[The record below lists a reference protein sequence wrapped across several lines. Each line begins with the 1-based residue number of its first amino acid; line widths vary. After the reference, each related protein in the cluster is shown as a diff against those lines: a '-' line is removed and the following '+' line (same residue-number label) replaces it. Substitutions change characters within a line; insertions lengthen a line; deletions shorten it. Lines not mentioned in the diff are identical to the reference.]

1 MTHQF
6 HPTVL
11 REYDIRGII
20 GETLGPDDARAIG
33 RGFGSLLRRA
43 KRGDDAKAT
52 VAVGY
57 DGRVSSP
64 MLEHALVEGLT
75 ASGCDVVRIGMGA
88 TPMLYF
94 AEASNEEV
102 DGGIQIT
109 GSHNPP
115 NYNGFKMVFQGRAFF
130 GADIQKLG
138 EIGAAGDWLDGTG
151 DITTRDIMGE
161 YVERMLEGLAGI
173 DAGALEGLRVGWD
186 AGNGAAGPAL
196 EALAARLPGEHHL
209 LFTEVDGHF
218 PNHHPDPTVEENL
231 ADLRALVSEKKLDF
245 GVAFDGDGDRIGA
258 IDGEG
263 RVIWGDQLLMIYAED
278 LLRNRAEDADSAT
291 IIADVKASRALFD
304 HVKAHGG
311 KPLMWKTGH
320 SLIKSKMKETGS
332 PLAGEMSGHVF
343 FADTY
348 YGFDDALYAG
358 IRLLAASAR
367 LGKSVTELRSAMPNM
382 LNTPEMRFQVDEA
395 RKFAAIDEVTERLTT
410 NPGPDVE
417 QVNATDGVRV
427 NTKDGWWLL
436 RASNTQDVL
445 VARAESE
452 TQDGLQ
458 RLLASIDEQLALS
471 GLERGE
477 SVGH

>member
-1 MTHQF
+1 MTHTF
-6 HPTVL
+6 DPTVL
-11 REYDIRGII
+11 REYDIRGVI

-33 RGFGSLLRRA
+33 RGFGTLLRRA
-43 KRGDDAKAT
+43 KDGAAAT

-64 MLEHALVEGLT
+64 MLEHALVEGIT
-75 ASGCDVVRIGMGA
+75 ASGCNVVKVGLGA

-94 AEASNEEV
+94 AEASIEEV

-115 NYNGFKMVFQGRAFF
+115 NYNGFKMVFQGRPFF
-130 GADIQKLG
+130 GADILTLG
-138 EIGAAGDWLDGTG
+138 ELAVAGDWEDGAG
-151 DITTRDIMGE
+151 SVSSLDIMGA
-161 YVERMLEGLAGI
+161 YVERMLAGLDGVDQA
-173 DAGALEGLRVGWD
+173 ALASLKVGWD

-196 EALAARLPGEHHL
+196 EALVARLPGEHFL
-209 LFTEVDGHF
+209 LFTDVDGHF

-231 ADLRALVSEKKLDF
+231 TDLRALVADKRLDF

-278 LLRNRAEDADSAT
+278 LLSRADKDHSGAT
-291 IIADVKASRALFD
+291 IIADVKASRVLFD
-304 HVKAHGG
+304 HVAKHGG
-311 KPLMWKTGH
+311 NPLMWKTGH
-320 SLIKSKMKETGS
+320 SLIKSKMKETHS

-343 FADTY
+343 FADEY

-358 IRLLAASAR
+358 VRLLAASAR
-367 LGKSVTELRSAMPNM
+367 LGKSVTELRGSIPEM
-382 LNTPEMRFQVDEA
+382 LNTPEMRFQVDET
-395 RKFAAIDEVTERLTT
+395 RKFPAIAEVSERLTT
-410 NPGPDVE
+410 NPRPEVE
-417 QVNATDGVRV
+417 DVNATDGVRV
-427 NTKDGWWLL
+427 STKDGWWLL

-445 VARAESE
+445 VARAESDTAE
-452 TQDGLQ
+452 GLE
-458 RLLASIDEQLALS
+458 RLIAQIDEQLALS

>member
-1 MTHQF
+1 MSYSF
-6 HPTVL
+6 DPTVL

-33 RGFGSLLRRA
+33 RGFATLLKRAGGS
-43 KRGDDAKAT
+43 K

-64 MLEHALVEGLT
+64 MLERALVEGLN
-75 ASGCDVVRIGMGA
+75 ASGCDVVCVGMGP
-88 TPMLYF
+88 TPMLYY
-94 AEASNEEV
+94 AEASAEDV

-109 GSHNPP
+109 GSHNPA
-115 NYNGFKMVFQGRAFF
+115 NYNGFKMVFQGRPFF
-130 GADIQKLG
+130 GEDIQT
-138 EIGAAGDWLDGTG
+138 IGRMAEAGDWLDGTG
-151 DITTRDIMGE
+151 S
-161 YVERMLEGLAGI
+161 VEQRTVQDAYIDRMLTAFDGLDHSVLAG
-173 DAGALEGLRVGWD
+173 LKVGWD
-186 AGNGAAGPAL
+186 NGNGAAGPAL
-196 EALAARLPGEHHL
+196 EQLTAKLPGEHHL
-209 LFTEVDGHF
+209 LFTEVDGNF
-218 PNHHPDPTVEENL
+218 PNHHPDPTVEANL
-231 ADLRALVSEKKLDF
+231 ADLRALVAEKNLDF

-278 LLRNRAEDADSAT
+278 LLGRIPNAT

-304 HVKAHGG
+304 HVAQHGG
-311 KPLMWKTGH
+311 KPVMWKTGH

-358 IRLLAASAR
+358 LRLLAASAR

-382 LNTPEMRFQVDEA
+382 INTPEMRFQVDES
-395 RKFAAIDEVTERLTT
+395 RKFAAIDEVQARLT
-410 NPGPDVE
+410 GDDVPAGIE
-417 QVNATDGVRV
+417 VNATDGVRV
-427 NTKDGWWLL
+427 NTSDGWWLL

-445 VARAESE
+445 VARAESDSE
-452 TQDGLQ
+452 AGLE
-458 RLLASIDEQLALS
+458 RLMAQIDEQLALS

>member
-1 MTHQF
+1 MSHQF
-6 HPTVL
+6 NPTVL

-33 RGFGSLLRRA
+33 RVFASMLREAGGSR
-43 KRGDDAKAT
+43 

-64 MLEHALVEGLT
+64 VLEHALVEGLT
-75 ASGCDVVRIGMGA
+75 ASGCDVVRVGMGP
-88 TPMLYF
+88 TPMLYY
-94 AEASNEEV
+94 AEASDEQA

-109 GSHNPP
+109 GSHNPA
-115 NYNGFKMVFQGRAFF
+115 NYNGFKMVFQGRPFF
-130 GADIQKLG
+130 GADITRLG
-138 EIGAAGDWLDGTG
+138 ERAAKGEWADGAGSVE
-151 DITTRDIMGE
+151 TRDIME
-161 YVERMLEGLAGI
+161 AYITRLLEGLAGVNH
-173 DAGALEGLRVGWD
+173 AALADLKVGWD

-196 EALAARLPGEHHL
+196 ELLAARLPGEHHL
-209 LFTEVDGHF
+209 LYTEVDGNF
-218 PNHHPDPTVEENL
+218 PNHHPDPTVEANL
-231 ADLRALVSEKKLDF
+231 TDLKSLVAEKNLDF

-278 LLRNRAEDADSAT
+278 LLARRPGAT

-304 HVKAHGG
+304 DVAKNGG
-311 KPLMWKTGH
+311 TPLMWKTGH

-343 FADTY
+343 FADEY
-348 YGFDDALYAG
+348 YGYDDALYAG
-358 IRLLAASAR
+358 VRLIAASAR
-367 LGKSVTELRSAMPNM
+367 LGKSVTELRGAMPDM
-382 LNTPEMRFQVDEA
+382 INTPEMRFQVDES
-395 RKFAAIDEVTERLTT
+395 RKFAAIDEIKERVAQSDA
-410 NPGPDVE
+410 DVD
-417 QVNATDGVRV
+417 ATDGVRV
-427 NTKDGWWLL
+427 TTDDGWWLL

-452 TQDGLQ
+452 SRDGLE
-458 RLLASIDEQLALS
+458 RLVAQIDEQLQLS

>member
-1 MTHQF
+1 MSHAF
-6 HPTVL
+6 DPTVL

-33 RGFGSLLRRA
+33 RGFATMLAEAGGS
-43 KRGDDAKAT
+43 K

-64 MLEHALVEGLT
+64 LLEHALIEGLT
-75 ASGCDVVRIGMGA
+75 ASGMDVVRIGMGP
-88 TPMLYF
+88 TQMLYY
-94 AEASNEEV
+94 AEASVDDV

-109 GSHNPP
+109 GSHNPA
-115 NYNGFKMVFQGRAFF
+115 NYNGFKMVFQGRPFF
-130 GADIQKLG
+130 GADIQELG
-138 EIGAAGDWLDGTG
+138 RRGAEGEWADGSG
-151 DITTRDIMGE
+151 EVESRDVIDA
-161 YVERMLEGLAGI
+161 YIERMIE
-173 DAGALEGLRVGWD
+173 ALNGVEPGVLDSLKVGWD

-196 EALAARLPGEHHL
+196 EKLTARLPGEHHL
-209 LFTEVDGHF
+209 LFTEVDGNF

-231 ADLRALVSEKKLDF
+231 EDLRKLVADKSLDF

-278 LLRNRAEDADSAT
+278 LLARTKGAT

-304 HVKAHGG
+304 HVATHGG
-311 KPLMWKTGH
+311 NPVMWKTGH

-343 FADTY
+343 FADEY
-348 YGFDDALYAG
+348 YGYDDALYAG
-358 IRLLAASAR
+358 VRLMTAAAR
-367 LGKSVTELRSAMPNM
+367 LGRSVTQLRGAMPPM
-382 LNTPEMRFQVDEA
+382 VNTPEMRFQVDES
-395 RKFAAIDEVTERLTT
+395 RKFAAIKEIAGRIAASDAVADT
-410 NPGPDVE
+410 
-417 QVNATDGVRV
+417 TDGVRV
-427 NTKDGWWLL
+427 TTDDGWWLL

-452 TQDGLQ
+452 SQEGLDRLVAQIDAQLEASGLQ
-458 RLLASIDEQLALS
+458 RGPQA
-471 GLERGE
+471 
-477 SVGH
+477 GH

>member
-1 MTHQF
+1 MSHAF
-6 HPTVL
+6 DPTVL

-33 RGFGSLLRRA
+33 RGFATMLAEAGGS
-43 KRGDDAKAT
+43 K

-64 MLEHALVEGLT
+64 LLEHALIEGLT
-75 ASGCDVVRIGMGA
+75 ASGMDVVRIGMGP
-88 TPMLYF
+88 TPMLYY
-94 AEASNEEV
+94 AEASADDV

-109 GSHNPP
+109 GSHNPA
-115 NYNGFKMVFQGRAFF
+115 NYNGFKMVFQGRPFF
-130 GADIQKLG
+130 GADIQELG
-138 EIGAAGDWLDGTG
+138 RRGAEGEWADGSG
-151 DITTRDIMGE
+151 EVESRDVIDA
-161 YVERMLEGLAGI
+161 YIERMIE
-173 DAGALEGLRVGWD
+173 ALNGVEPGVLDSLKVGWD

-196 EALAARLPGEHHL
+196 EKLTARLPGEHHL
-209 LFTEVDGHF
+209 LFTEVDGNF

-231 ADLRALVSEKKLDF
+231 EDLRKLVADKSLDF

-278 LLRNRAEDADSAT
+278 LLARTKGAT

-304 HVKAHGG
+304 HVATHGG
-311 KPLMWKTGH
+311 NPVMWKTGH

-343 FADTY
+343 FADEY
-348 YGFDDALYAG
+348 YGYDDALYAG
-358 IRLLAASAR
+358 VRLMTAAAR
-367 LGKSVTELRSAMPNM
+367 LGRSVTQLRGAMPPM
-382 LNTPEMRFQVDEA
+382 VNTPEMRFQVDES
-395 RKFAAIDEVTERLTT
+395 RKFAAIKEIAGRIAASDAVADT
-410 NPGPDVE
+410 
-417 QVNATDGVRV
+417 TDGVRV
-427 NTKDGWWLL
+427 TTDDGWWLL

-452 TQDGLQ
+452 SQEGLDRLVAQIDAQLEASGLQ
-458 RLLASIDEQLALS
+458 RGPQA
-471 GLERGE
+471 
-477 SVGH
+477 GH